1 MARSPHRN
9 RRLRRTWRALALAS
23 GLTTAAMALTG
34 ASALAQGSSPEPDAA
49 LVARGQD
56 VYGRACATCHGERGL
71 GQDEAPAIANAGPAA
86 IDFYIRTGRMPLE
99 RMGQPVRHGPQI
111 LTDAEKQALIAY
123 IPTLSTD
130 DEPGPE
136 IPEIDGWQD
145 GDLAR
150 GLELFTSNCVACHGP
165 TAAGIAVG
173 QRDVSSSLDV
183 ATPLEVAEA
192 IRVGPGVMPVFGEDV
207 LDQADMEAIVA
218 WVVDLRQ
225 RETPGGAHLG
235 RSGPVSEGFIAWI
248 FGMGLLTAVMYLLGE
263 RAKDT
268 DDA

>member
-1 MARSPHRN
+1 MARSLRRN
-9 RRLRRTWRALALAS
+9 QRLRRTWRALALAC
-23 GLTTAAMALTG
+23 GLTTAALALTG
-34 ASALAQGSSPEPDAA
+34 AGALAQGSSTPDDD
-49 LVARGQD
+49 LVLRGQD

-71 GQDEAPAIANAGPAA
+71 GEDQVPAIANAGAAA
-86 IDFYIRTGRMPLE
+86 IDFYIRTGRMPLQDV
-99 RMGQPVRHGPQI
+99 GQPVRHGPQ
-111 LTDAEKQALIAY
+111 LLSDAEKQALIAY
-123 IPTLSTD
+123 IPTLATD
-130 DEPGPE
+130 GDAGPP
-136 IPEIDGWQD
+136 IPEIDAWED
-145 GDLAR
+145 ADLAR

-173 QRDVSSSLDV
+173 QRDVSSPLDV

-207 LDQADMEAIVA
+207 LDQEDMEAIVA
-218 WVVDLRQ
+218 WVMDLRQ
-225 RETPGGAHLG
+225 RESPGGAHLG

-263 RAKDT
+263 RAKDA